1 MKKAKF
7 DEIVAEGINRGKNF
21 MVVKIETEGNPG
33 PEIIINPAEN
43 FRSKLSY
50 YDKAYNDD
58 MELIAAKNAGKSVR
72 IVDALMTSNLADLN
86 WFAW

>member
-1 MKKAKF
+1 MRKAEFKT
-7 DEIVAEGINRGKNF
+7 IVEDGRNREKLF

-33 PEIIINPAEN
+33 PEIIVNPYEN
-43 FRSKLSY
+43 FVAKTIY

-72 IVDALMTSNLADLN
+72 ISDVLMTSNLADLN
-86 WFAW
+86 WFAY

>member
-1 MKKAKF
+1 MKKSKF
-7 DEIVAEGINRGKNF
+7 NAIVEDGINRDRGF

-33 PEIIINPAEN
+33 VEIIVNPAEN
-43 FRSKLSY
+43 FAAKKSY
-50 YDKAYNDD
+50 YNKAYNDD